1 MQFQE
6 IYVLVVSVF
15 EQQISIFFIKD
26 STFAQ
31 SSSIR
36 AV

>member
-15 EQQISIFFIKD
+15 EQKISIFFIKD

-31 SSSIR
+31 SNSIR